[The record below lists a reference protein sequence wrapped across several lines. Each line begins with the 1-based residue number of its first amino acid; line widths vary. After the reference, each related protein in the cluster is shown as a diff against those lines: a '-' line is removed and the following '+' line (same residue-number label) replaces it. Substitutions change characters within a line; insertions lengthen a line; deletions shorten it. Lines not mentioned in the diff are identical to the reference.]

1 MKREWVDGREERGG
15 RRGRKGRG
23 GKKNPQRLN
32 EICDKIKKR
41 ETQKYTQEERSVMRI
56 GLLVKKGECVSLIIT
71 CRRPK
76 QGPNT

>member
-56 GLLVKKGECVSLIIT
+56 G
-71 CRRPK
+71 
-76 QGPNT
+76 